1 MYKISFI
8 ILFSTLFLLSCTPE
22 VSGQPNG
29 YSKSDLIQ
37 RPSKDAAAIIARDL
51 NFQNDERISYCEG
64 LSSNTKFYSGYRD
77 QKLYPLA
84 SLSKL
89 ITTAW
94 ALKKLG
100 PEFSIES
107 TWYFKAVNE
116 QAGIFDAY
124 LKTNYDPVF
133 NIEKILYS
141 LSLMKS
147 AGVFQIRNLIID
159 ETTRIYLSAT
169 TQPHI
174 ELDQV
179 PISTSESAQN
189 LQLILNSKNWSSQT
203 QAAKQRLLEWS
214 EKNNKNVNMPDQ
226 FTVEAVE
233 FKSSDKIDITSYTKK
248 INLKSSSLI
257 KYLKNLNV
265 YSNNYISDVLFW
277 YLGGLND
284 FRKFQVNELQ
294 LSDKELQ
301 LFTGSGL
308 ADTATGIR
316 KDNLGT
322 CAAML
327 KILNYIDLMAQKN
340 GLNLGHFLYN
350 PAQDLDG
357 TFESHLIFTNQVVI
371 KTGRLFE
378 NPALNVAGIASTT
391 KGSLYFAF
399 LGHNFSSDEVLE
411 IEMARDKM
419 LKSALNFYPT
429 KNSYLTLDDYQIFL
443 K

>member
-8 ILFSTLFLLSCTPE
+8 ILFSSLFFLSCTPE
-22 VSGQPNG
+22 VSGQLNG
-29 YSKSDLIQ
+29 YGKSDLIQ

-64 LSSNTKFYSGYRD
+64 LSSNTKSYSGYRD

-100 PEFSIES
+100 PDFSIES
-107 TWYFKAVNE
+107 TWYFKVVNE

-147 AGVFQIRNLIID
+147 AGIFQIRNLIID

-189 LQLILNSKNWSSQT
+189 LQLILNSNNWSSQT

-214 EKNNKNVNMPDQ
+214 EKNNKNVNLPDQ
-226 FTVEAVE
+226 FTVETVE
-233 FKSSDKIDITSYTKK
+233 FKSSDKIDINSYTKK

-284 FRKFQVNELQ
+284 FQKFQANELQ

-357 TFESHLIFTNQVVI
+357 TFESNLIFTNQVVV

-399 LGHNFSSDEVLE
+399 LGHNFSSNEALE
-411 IEMARDKM
+411 IEIARDKM
-419 LKSALNFYPT
+419 LKSALSFYPT

>member
-1 MYKISFI
+1 MYKTSFT
-8 ILFSTLFLLSCTPE
+8 ILFSSLFLLSCTPGF
-22 VSGQPNG
+22 SGQTNSLG
-29 YSKSDLIQ
+29 KSVLVQ
-37 RPSKDAAAIIARDL
+37 RPSKDAASIIARDL
-51 NFQNDERISYCEG
+51 TFQNDERISYCEV
-64 LSSNTKFYSGYRD
+64 LSTDNNTYSGYRD

-84 SLSKL
+84 SLSKI

-100 PEFSIES
+100 PDHTIES
-107 TWYFKAVNE
+107 TWYFKPVNE
-116 QAGIFDAY
+116 QAGVFDAY

-141 LSLMKS
+141 LSLMQS
-147 AGVFQIRNLIID
+147 AGIYQIRNLIID

-174 ELDQV
+174 ELDQI
-179 PISTSESAQN
+179 PISSSESVQN
-189 LQLILNSKNWSSQT
+189 LRLILNSENWSSQT
-203 QAAKQRLLEWS
+203 QAAKQRLLTWAA
-214 EKNNKNVNMPDQ
+214 KNKKNVNIPAK
-226 FTVEAVE
+226 FSVEKVE
-233 FKSSDKIDITSYTKK
+233 FKSSDEIAVNSYTKK
-248 INLKSSSLI
+248 INLKSASLL

-277 YLGGLND
+277 YLGGLHD
-284 FRKFQVNELQ
+284 FRKFQISELE
-294 LSDKELQ
+294 LTDTELQ

-308 ADTATGIR
+308 ADATTGIR

-322 CAAML
+322 CTAML
-327 KILNYIDLMAQKN
+327 KILNYIDLIAQKN

-350 PAQDLDG
+350 PTQDLDG
-357 TFESHLIFTNQVVI
+357 TFESKLNFTNQVVI

-378 NPALNVAGIASTT
+378 KPALNVAGIASTN

-399 LGHNFSSDEVLE
+399 LGHDFSPDEAADIE
-411 IEMARDKM
+411 IARDKM
-419 LKSALNFYPT
+419 LKSALGFYPA
-429 KNSYLTLDDYQIFL
+429 KNSFLTLDDYQIFL